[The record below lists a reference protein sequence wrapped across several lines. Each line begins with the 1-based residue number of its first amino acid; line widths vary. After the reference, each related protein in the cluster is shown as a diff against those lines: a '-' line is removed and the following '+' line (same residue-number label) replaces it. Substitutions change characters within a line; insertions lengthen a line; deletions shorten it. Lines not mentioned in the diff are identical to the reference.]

1 MSLKRKYLIFLII
14 PLLAFTLHK
23 YYISLTKVEYKEESN
38 SVQITMRIFIDD
50 LQEAINTTYHKN
62 LELDEANKSNEID
75 TLIRKYISPKFKV
88 TINKVESTY
97 SYLGKEFENDVVYL
111 YLEIKKI
118 KMINAIEIKNDV
130 LMELFSDQINIIKLK
145 INGSKK
151 TFLLTNQKDKELLKL

>member
-88 TINKVESTY
+88 TINKVASTY
-97 SYLGKEFENDVVYL
+97 SYLGKEFDNDVVYL